1 MYVNLMETEL
11 DRYKKIV
18 QEIDTENLNVKL
30 DSPESL
36 EHLVCN
42 INKFLT
48 KRLED
53 RGGSE
58 ALKWFLKT
66 MKKYKVLLTIMH
78 FYVQNKS
85 TYKEE
90 IIKNLNKYSYKTIS
104 QIVDEALEK
113 KFINYIKNSTNGDN
127 KTKLIV
133 PSVDLLISYIN
144 WNNKH
149 ISNYS
154 NAIKRIPQ

>member
-11 DRYKKIV
+11 DRYKKII
-18 QEIDTENLNVKL
+18 EKIDNKKSNVKL
-30 DSPESL
+30 DNPEVL
-36 EHLVCN
+36 DHLICN

-48 KRLED
+48 KRLEH

-58 ALKWFLKT
+58 SLRWFLKT
-66 MKKYKVLLTIMH
+66 IKKYKVLLTIMN
-78 FYVQNKS
+78 FYAENKS

-104 QIVDEALEK
+104 QIVDDALEK
-113 KFINYIKNSTNGDN
+113 NYIIYKKGTKYDN

-133 PSVDLLISYIN
+133 PSVELLTEYIN
-144 WNNKH
+144 WNLKH

-154 NAIKRIPQ
+154 NAISKISK

>member
-1 MYVNLMETEL
+1 METEL
-11 DRYKKIV
+11 DRYRKII
-18 QEIDTENLNVKL
+18 EKIDIKSSKIKLNDPEEL
-30 DSPESL
+30 D
-36 EHLVCN
+36 HLICN

-48 KRLED
+48 KRLEH

-58 ALKWFLKT
+58 SLRWFLKT
-66 MKKYKVLLTIMH
+66 IKKYKVLLSIMN
-78 FYVQNKS
+78 FYVENKS

-104 QIVDEALEK
+104 QIVDDALEK
-113 KFINYIKNSTNGDN
+113 NYIIYKKGTKYDN

-133 PSVDLLISYIN
+133 PSVELLTEYIN
-144 WNNKH
+144 WNLKH

-154 NAIKRIPQ
+154 NAISKISK

>member
-1 MYVNLMETEL
+1 MYANLMETEL

-58 ALKWFLKT
+58 ALKWFLRT

-104 QIVDEALEK
+104 QIVDDALEK
-113 KFINYIKNSTNGDN
+113 KYVIYSKASNKNDN

-133 PSVDLLISYIN
+133 PSIELLISYIN
-144 WNNKH
+144 WNSKH
-149 ISNYS
+149 ISNFS
-154 NAIKRIPQ
+154 NAIERIPK

>member
-18 QEIDTENLNVKL
+18 QEIDTKNLNVKL

-113 KFINYIKNSTNGDN
+113 KFIIYKKGNQYDN
-127 KTKLIV
+127 KTKLIA